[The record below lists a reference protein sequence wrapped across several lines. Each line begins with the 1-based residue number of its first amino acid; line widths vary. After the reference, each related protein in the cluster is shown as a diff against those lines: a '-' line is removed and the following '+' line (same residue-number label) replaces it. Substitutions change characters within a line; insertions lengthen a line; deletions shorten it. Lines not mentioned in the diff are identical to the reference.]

1 MYHQKIEIL
10 FLDKVQY
17 SYQDNERTNEMT
29 MKKTAT
35 TATTTTTTMS
45 PALRAAALKREKK
58 AAAVLA
64 RAAGKVAAA
73 ARRAEDHTARNKAV
87 AEETALINRQIEC
100 ARRAL
105 GVGKNEPNP
114 TAICLLIE
122 TLTCQ
127 MWVRLSE
134 KGYW

>member
-1 MYHQKIEIL
+1 MRKL
-10 FLDKVQY
+10 SVSSKKLKCFFLIKLNTVIKTT
-17 SYQDNERTNEMT
+17 NERTNEME
-29 MKKTAT
+29 K
-35 TATTTTTTMS
+35 TTTTTMS

-87 AEETALINRQIEC
+87 AEEAALINRKIEC